1 VRAERAGV
9 GGEGYRFYLFLLEI
23 MGKLISKI
31 HLHTS
36 VPWRDCERERE
47 RYFRSN
53 QDKRGTSA
61 RVTVDRPN
69 LRR

>member
-47 RYFRSN
+47 ILSF
-53 QDKRGTSA
+53 QPGQTGDEC
-61 RVTVDRPN
+61 
-69 LRR
+69 